1 MHNDLGTSQHLESGP
16 CVASVPLL
24 PALASVGLLL
34 GLVIHQDSRCGY
46 CMRF

>member
-1 MHNDLGTSQHLESGP
+1 MHIDPGTGQYLESAP
-16 CVASVPLL
+16 SVALVPLL
-24 PALASVGLLL
+24 PVVSLL

>member
-1 MHNDLGTSQHLESGP
+1 MHNDLGTSLYLESAR
-16 CVASVPLL
+16 VAALVPLL
-24 PALASVGLLL
+24 PVVLLL